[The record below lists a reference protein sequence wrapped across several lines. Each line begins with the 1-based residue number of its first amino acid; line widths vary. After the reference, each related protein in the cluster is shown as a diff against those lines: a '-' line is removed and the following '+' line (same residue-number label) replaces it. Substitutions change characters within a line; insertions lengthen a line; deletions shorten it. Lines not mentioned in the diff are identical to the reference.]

1 MTGTGCPM
9 QSCYAVS
16 ANPAAASGLDGIPDD
31 KLLPQY
37 AVDGMLATRFSDGQ
51 VQMGGEYFEID
62 LCQNENVSGIMVQ
75 DDVDTTDIASA
86 YDVDVSLDGM
96 CWTTVA
102 NSQMPAPVDLTVTF
116 TPVMA
121 RFVRYV
127 QTGSD
132 VNTSGSWFSIDEIS
146 VQCQ

>member
-1 MTGTGCPM
+1 M

-16 ANPAAASGLDGIPDD
+16 ANPAAASGLDNIPDA

-37 AVDGMLATRFSDGQ
+37 AVDGNLATRFTDGQ
-51 VQMGGEYFEID
+51 GQVGGEYFQID
-62 LCQNENVSGIMVQ
+62 LCQNENVSGITVQ
-75 DDVDTTDIASA
+75 DDDDTTDVATA
-86 YDVDVSLDGM
+86 YDVDVSLDGI
-96 CWTTVA
+96 CWTTVF
-102 NSQMPAPVDLTVTF
+102 NSQATAPVDLTVTF

-127 QTGSD
+127 QTGNDSN
-132 VNTSGSWFSIDEIS
+132 VPNVPWFSIDEIN